1 LEIAK
6 SDATRIAW
14 RLNLF
19 QYTTGNILS
28 SVVNIRAFAQLF
40 SLRDIRNAALGLLV
54 VFGGI
59 GLSALTYWAHLTGN
73 TRLAGI
79 SAGVSLVFVLLI
91 LIFVVPP
98 LARNASK
105 EASQLNLPFEFTAGG
120 AMMLGLVMI
129 VGFSAWNSG
138 NNLLFLVLSFLA
150 ASLVVGFFAGS
161 LCLKKLD
168 VKMRFPETIFAGQ
181 ETPILVSIHNRKR
194 LFPSY
199 SVVAEVRGREREK
212 SAILEDLERILPKHL
227 ARRLA
232 RPPIVRRTLS
242 YFVHIP
248 RNRSME
254 NKGSH
259 VFPTRG
265 RFIIKDFELST
276 RFPFGFFRHRR
287 RLAARET
294 ELIVFPKLE
303 KLSPEIVNTPL
314 DAGKRVMNKLGSGQD
329 LLSMREYMPNDDLRR
344 IDWKATARSRTL
356 MVREFAAEDER
367 KVTIFFD
374 PRVPAGEESATTLRE
389 KIEAENSGHGIIK
402 SPRFEAAVSQTAAL
416 TAHFCNTDADIRLI
430 TPAETGPFG
439 SGNRHLHEILRRL
452 AVIEP
457 EIGEKQP
464 ALPNLEEIFAE
475 VPESHNIV
483 ITASKR
489 ANITLP
495 PATQV
500 IAF

>member
-1 LEIAK
+1 MKLG
-6 SDATRIAW
+6 T
-14 RLNLF
+14 
-19 QYTTGNILS
+19 LS
-28 SVVNIRAFAQLF
+28 QLF
-40 SLRDIRNAALGLLV
+40 SLRDLRNAALGLLV
-54 VFGGI
+54 VAGGI

-120 AMMLGLVMI
+120 AVMLGLLMI

-150 ASLVVGFFAGS
+150 AAMVVGFFAGNI
-161 LCLKKLD
+161 CLKKLD

-181 ETPILVSIHNRKR
+181 ETTILVSIHNRKR

-212 SAILEDLERILPKHL
+212 SAVLDDLKKILPDRL
-227 ARRLA
+227 AERLA
-232 RPPIVRRTLS
+232 RPAILRRTLS

-248 RNRSME
+248 RNSSVE

-259 VFPTRG
+259 IFLTRG

-294 ELIVFPKLE
+294 ELIVFPQLE
-303 KLSPEIVNTPL
+303 PLSAGIVSAPL
-314 DAGKRVMNKLGSGQD
+314 DAGKLVADKRGSGQD
-329 LLSMREYMPNDDLRR
+329 LLAMRDYQPNDDLRR
-344 IDWKATARSRTL
+344 IDWKATARSQNL

-374 PRVPAGEESATTLRE
+374 TRVPTEGGKLMTLRE
-389 KIEAENSGHGIIK
+389 KIEAENSGHGMIQ
-402 SPRFEAAVSQTAAL
+402 SPRFETAVSQTAAL
-416 TAHFCNTDADIRLI
+416 AAHLCNTDAEVRLI
-430 TPAETGPFG
+430 TPFETGSFG
-439 SGNRHLHEILRRL
+439 TGSRHLHECLKRL

-457 EIGEKQP
+457 QIQTTDEP
-464 ALPNLEEIFAE
+464 AATFDLDE
-475 VPESHNIV
+475 VLDDTPESHSIV
-483 ITASKR
+483 ITT
-489 ANITLP
+489 ANRVNLSLP
-495 PATQV
+495 PATE
-500 IAF
+500 IIGY

>member
-1 LEIAK
+1 MKVAAI
-6 SDATRIAW
+6 S
-14 RLNLF
+14 
-19 QYTTGNILS
+19 
-28 SVVNIRAFAQLF
+28 QLF
-40 SLRDIRNAALGLLV
+40 SLRDIRNAALGLIV

-59 GLSALTYWAHLTGN
+59 GLSALTYWAHLSGN

-79 SAGVSLVFVLLI
+79 AAGVSLVFVLLI

-105 EASQLNLPFEFTAGG
+105 EASQLNLPFEFTVGG
-120 AMMLGLVMI
+120 AIMLGLVMI

-212 SAILEDLERILPKHL
+212 SAVLEDLKRILPS
-227 ARRLA
+227 RLA
-232 RPPIVRRTLS
+232 ERVAKPPIIRRTLS

-248 RNRSME
+248 RNRSIE
-254 NKGSH
+254 NKGGH
-259 VFPTRG
+259 VFPHRG

-287 RLAARET
+287 RLAAKET
-294 ELIVFPKLE
+294 ELIVFPRIE
-303 KLSPEIVNTPL
+303 RLSPEIANTPL
-314 DAGKRVMNKLGSGQD
+314 DAGKRVVNKLGSGQD
-329 LLSMREYMPNDDLRR
+329 LLSMREYQPNDDLRR

-367 KVTIFFD
+367 KVTIYFD
-374 PRVPAGEESATTLRE
+374 TRVPAAEQPSMTLRE

-402 SPRFEAAVSQTAAL
+402 SPRFESAVSQTAAL
-416 TAHFCNTDADIRLI
+416 VAHFCNTDAEVRLI
-430 TPAETGPFG
+430 TPADSGEFGTG
-439 SGNRHLHEILRRL
+439 SRHLHECLRRL

-457 EIGEKQP
+457 DIQT
-464 ALPNLEEIFAE
+464 EEGRIVSDDLDKAFGDA
-475 VPESHNIV
+475 PESHNIMISALNRQTGSLPSGSQV
-483 ITASKR
+483 ITY
-489 ANITLP
+489 
-495 PATQV
+495 
-500 IAF
+500 